1 MREAVNNVTLRI
13 PVPIV
18 AAVKQFADEH
28 RVSQNQAFVQL
39 LQAELA
45 RTQGQPN
52 H

>member
-18 AAVKQFADEH
+18 AAVKQFADDH

-39 LQAELA
+39 LQAGLVKIKE
-45 RTQGQPN
+45 QPN